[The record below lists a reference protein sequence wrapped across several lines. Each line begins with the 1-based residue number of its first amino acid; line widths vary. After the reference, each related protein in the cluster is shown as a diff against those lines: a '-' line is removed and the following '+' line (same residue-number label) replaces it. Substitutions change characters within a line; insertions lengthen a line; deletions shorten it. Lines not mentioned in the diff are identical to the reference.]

1 MQIFGTK
8 NAKKMHF
15 KLKFTAPKREMTKNN
30 TINRLFGLW
39 DL

>member
-15 KLKFTAPKREMTKNN
+15 KLKFTAPKGIKDQNE
-30 TINRLFGLW
+30 LFNPLTF
-39 DL
+39 